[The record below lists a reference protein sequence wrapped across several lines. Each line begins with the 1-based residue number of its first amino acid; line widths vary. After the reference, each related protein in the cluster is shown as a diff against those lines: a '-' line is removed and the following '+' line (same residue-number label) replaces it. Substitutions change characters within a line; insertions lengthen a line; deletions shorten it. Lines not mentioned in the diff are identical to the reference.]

1 METTDLLVSLVD
13 QCRPDR
19 LPALIAQL
27 EGAKALAWS
36 RLAAPKE
43 HVPSAER
50 LVTMR
55 ETAERLGI
63 SESQARE
70 MGRRGELPV
79 VRVGERHVRVNS
91 RAWEEWIQRG
101 TLSNSSGGK

>member
-1 METTDLLVSLVD
+1 MEPTDLLVLVD
-13 QCRPDR
+13 ECRPER

-36 RLAAPKE
+36 RLAAPRDQAAG
-43 HVPSAER
+43 AER

-55 ETAERLGI
+55 EAAERLGI

-79 VRVGERHVRVNS
+79 LRVGERFVRVDS
-91 RAWEEWIQRG
+91 RILEEWIRRG
-101 TLSNSSGGK
+101 TLSHSRGGQ